1 MKKLPVIVG
10 FGGINA
16 AGRTSMH
23 HGHKRMVHEALSD
36 DQMANTWQDLA
47 TVMGLDPSQPETKQA
62 ILNGTL
68 IRRIEAKSHFN
79 PNAVPSGKKAQFKL
93 AEPAVFTLKKSQM
106 PETVPENWVVTDI
119 DTKLVEI
126 TVSDTLDS
134 VIPDHYTFKV
144 SSAGQLP
151 KGFDAGKLYNSA
163 HHPKGLQ
170 MAVYG
175 ASDAIQS
182 IGIEWDDIVNKISPD
197 AISVYAGSAISQL
210 DQYGIKGL
218 YQAGYNGKRTTS
230 KMMPLALPEM
240 AADFVNSYII
250 NSVGNTGSNA
260 GACATFLY
268 NLRQGLI
275 DIQSGQCRVAL
286 VGNAEAPV
294 IPEIM
299 EGFRVM
305 GALAEDEQLR
315 QLDNSTK
322 TDNRRAC
329 RPFSSNAGFTMAE
342 SAQFIILMDDELAIE
357 LGATVFGSVADVF
370 VNADA
375 NKKSI
380 SGPGVGNYIT
390 MAKATAL
397 AKGIL
402 GNDLSKTFVM
412 AHGTGT
418 PQNRVTESHIVNE
431 VAKTFAIDNWAVSAV
446 KSYVGHSLG
455 PAAADQITAAL
466 GVWNTGFIPG
476 TKTIDHIADDV
487 NDSNLDIL
495 MDHKNCGDQG
505 SGMLGTIINSKGF
518 GGNNSS
524 ALILSPE
531 KTKELMNTRHGE
543 KAMKG
548 YRLRNEQV
556 VENQNSFDEVTRH
569 NGLKAIYSF
578 GESVMNESDIELT
591 ENSLKLSK
599 FKNAIKFNTSNPFV
613 D

>member
-10 FGGINA
+10 FGGINP

-23 HGHKRMVHEALSD
+23 HGHKRMVHEALSET
-36 DQMANTWQDLA
+36 QLAATWQDLA
-47 TVMGLDPSQPETKQA
+47 TVMGLDIEHEHVVPE
-62 ILNGTL
+62 ILEGTL
-68 IRRIEAKSHFN
+68 IRKIEKNHFDPDAVISAKQ
-79 PNAVPSGKKAQFKL
+79 AQL
-93 AEPAVFTLKKSQM
+93 GLDEPIQFALKKSQL
-106 PETVPENWVVTDI
+106 PDNIPENWQ
-119 DTKLVEI
+119 I
-126 TVSDTLDS
+126 TELDS
-134 VIPDHYTFKV
+134 CNVTVNVTESLAAILPDTYKTKV

-151 KGFDAGKLYNSA
+151 TGFNPGSYYNSA
-163 HHPKGLQ
+163 HHPRGLQ

-175 ASDAIQS
+175 ASDAIRS
-182 IGIEWDDIVNKISPD
+182 IGIEWQTILNKVSPD
-197 AISVYAGSAISQL
+197 AVSVYAGSAISQM
-210 DQYGIKGL
+210 DQYGLRGL

-240 AADFVNSYII
+240 AADFVNSYMI

-275 DIQSGQCRVAL
+275 DIQSGQCRVAI
-286 VGNAEAPV
+286 VGNAEAP
-294 IPEIM
+294 IQPEIM

-305 GALAEDEQLR
+305 GALAEDEQLQ
-315 QLDNSTK
+315 QLDNSDV

-342 SAQFIILMDDELAIE
+342 SSQFIVLMDDELALE

-397 AKGIL
+397 AQGIL
-402 GNDLSKTFVM
+402 EDNVKKTFVM

-418 PQNRVTESHIVNE
+418 PQNRVTESHIMNE
-431 VAKTFAIDNWAVSAV
+431 VAKTFGIESWAVSAI

-466 GVWNTGFIPG
+466 GVWDTGFIPG
-476 TKTIDHIADDV
+476 IKTIDHIADDV
-487 NDSNLDIL
+487 HKSHLNIL
-495 MDHKNCGDQG
+495 TDHFNCGDQG
-505 SGMLGTIINSKGF
+505 SEMFGAVINSKGF
-518 GGNNSS
+518 GGNNAS
-524 ALILSPE
+524 ALILSPQ
-531 KTKELMNTRHGE
+531 KTRDLMAQRHGE
-543 KAMKG
+543 KAFTE
-548 YRLRNEQV
+548 YQHQNETTRS
-556 VENQNSFDEVTRH
+556 NQSDFDKKTREE
-569 NGLKAIYSF
+569 GLSVIYSF
-578 GESVMNESDIELT
+578 GETVMSEKDIELT
-591 ENSLKLSK
+591 REGMTLSE
-599 FKNAIKFNTSNPFV
+599 FKNQIRFNSENPFI
-613 D
+613 